1 VKGGSRVG
9 EATDQS
15 DARAAFWLAI
25 LVASVI
31 LLFHGSALGSS
42 DGTSMYEVAKSIV
55 EDGDVAI
62 NRGVVWKGRDGHFY
76 SPYGIGLSLLAIIPY
91 VVVRPFA
98 RMTSEPESVLQAGV
112 AALMP
117 VIVALLAA
125 ALYGLSRRLGGTSRN
140 SLIVALG
147 SVFGTFLLVY
157 SKDFF
162 GEPLAA
168 LFLVL
173 SVERAVA
180 RKPGL
185 SGAAAAAAA
194 LTRPQCFAFAPLLL
208 WRLHKD
214 GGWVAVRRAA
224 LPILG
229 SVAVSLTYNFVRF
242 GDVFNFGYSTEL
254 PQGFTNPFLSGAAG
268 LLFHPKKSIL
278 LFAPIS
284 LLLPLALRFVWKAHR
299 TAFWLLTGN
308 LVITFVISAKW
319 WDWGGGWVWGPRL
332 LIPGIIP
339 PLAALGVWSSQGR
352 LRIRWVVPALFAL
365 GFLVNVPAVIVGV
378 GAQFADGPIPPVGPS
393 VVRQA
398 ELVPAAVAYTLNHAY
413 DPDPTWSEAASRVAI
428 WQFRATRALGRQGLP
443 IALFGSLLL
452 TCGAL
457 IAAFQLRRVLGTME
471 RRFVAVTPLP
481 SV

>member
-1 VKGGSRVG
+1 
-9 EATDQS
+9 
-15 DARAAFWLAI
+15 
-25 LVASVI
+25 
-31 LLFHGSALGSS
+31 
-42 DGTSMYEVAKSIV
+42 MYEVAKSIV

-76 SPYGIGLSLLAIIPY
+76 SPYGIGLSLLAIVPY
-91 VVVRPFA
+91 VVVRPIA

-117 VIVALLAA
+117 VIIALLAA
-125 ALYGLSRRLGGTSRN
+125 ALYQLSRRLGATWRS
-140 SLIVALG
+140 SLLVALG
-147 SVFGTFLLVY
+147 SVFGTYLLVY
-157 SKDFF
+157 SKDFY

-168 LFLVL
+168 LCLVL

-180 RKPGL
+180 RRPGL

-208 WRLHKD
+208 WRLHSD
-214 GGWVAVRRAA
+214 GGWVAVRKAA
-224 LPILG
+224 PTILA
-229 SVAVSLTYNFVRF
+229 SVVISLAYNFVRF

-268 LLFHPKKSIL
+268 LLLHPKKSIL

-284 LLLPLALRFVWKAHR
+284 LLLPFALRFVWKTQR
-299 TAFWLLTGN
+299 TGFWLLTGN

-339 PLAALGVWSSQGR
+339 ALAALGAWSSQER
-352 LRIRWVVPALFAL
+352 PRMRWVMAALFGL
-365 GFLVNVPAVIVGV
+365 GFLINLPAVIVGV
-378 GAQFADGPIPPVGPS
+378 GAQFADGRIPPVGPS

-398 ELVPAAVAYTLNHAY
+398 ELVPSAVGYTLHHAY
-413 DPDPTWSEAASRVAI
+413 DPDSTWSEAASRVAI
-428 WQFRATRALGRQGLP
+428 WQFRVTRVMGKRGTP
-443 IALFGSLLL
+443 IALLGSLLL
-452 TCGAL
+452 ALGAM
-457 IAAFQLRRVLGTME
+457 IAAFQLRRGLRTME
-471 RRFVAVTPLP
+471 RRFVGAPVA
-481 SV
+481 SI